1 MVWDQRQRAW
11 KKFFLLDYS
20 KNWRFVTYVFSQKPG
35 INDDL
40 SEENSNKG
48 RCWSVKKTVKVTINA
63 NVHFKSKL

>member
-11 KKFFLLDYS
+11 KKIFLLDYS

-48 RCWSVKKTVKVTINA
+48 RCWSVKKT
-63 NVHFKSKL
+63 